1 MAFLKFNIGYLNL
14 IRTTKSCLPLARIGH
29 ILLKPN
35 KIPEIIAPKF
45 VLKAGGI
52 NWVWMT
58 GTSSKTQ
65 NV

>member
-14 IRTTKSCLPLARIGH
+14 IRTTKSSLPLARIGH

-45 VLKAGGI
+45 GLKLDAS
-52 NWVWMT
+52 T
-58 GTSSKTQ
+58 GSG
-65 NV
+65 